1 MATESTSAFA
11 QNLIRFRKRR
21 GLSQYDMANLTGLSR
36 RMISHYETHG
46 ILPPIEKL
54 EILAKVLGIK
64 ASQLLEDPG
73 KKELVTTD
81 LSGIDPRSVKKL
93 KDILS
98 LPPED
103 RNVLY
108 RMLNELL
115 RKNQLEERERGSKKT
130 ATLAK

>member
-1 MATESTSAFA
+1 
-11 QNLIRFRKRR
+11 
-21 GLSQYDMANLTGLSR
+21 
-36 RMISHYETHG
+36 MINHYETHATQ
-46 ILPPIEKL
+46 PPIDKIEA
-54 EILAKVLGIK
+54 IASALGIK
-64 ASQLLEDPG
+64 PSQLLD
-73 KKELVTTD
+73 KKVRLQENENPTD
-81 LSGIDPRSVKKL
+81 LTGIDPRSVKKL

-130 ATLAK
+130 ISTAKQ